1 MKCPIFF
8 WEGRGGLRVGWSY
21 LPQKLS
27 DFAQIFTRGSTK
39 GDTNSVWIIFEKF
52 EFLTETGD
60 TKVCPFSPTLS
71 PISPWRL
78 VWHFLFALFLCFSTD
93 LINFGFLIL
102 CGLSGALGDSTP
114 GLSEGEKL
122 AGSGGKNLPI
132 IHVFNFIRKPF
143 FSEPRFS

>member
-39 GDTNSVWIIFEKF
+39 GDKNSVWIIFEKF

-60 TKVCPFSPTLS
+60 TQSLPVFSNFEPNFPLKARVAFSFCPVSLLFDRFNWFWVFNTLGTFRGTWRFHS
-71 PISPWRL
+71 RSVRRRKISWI
-78 VWHFLFALFLCFSTD
+78 W
-93 LINFGFLIL
+93 
-102 CGLSGALGDSTP
+102 
-114 GLSEGEKL
+114 GEK
-122 AGSGGKNLPI
+122 S
-132 IHVFNFIRKPF
+132 
-143 FSEPRFS
+143 SDYTRF